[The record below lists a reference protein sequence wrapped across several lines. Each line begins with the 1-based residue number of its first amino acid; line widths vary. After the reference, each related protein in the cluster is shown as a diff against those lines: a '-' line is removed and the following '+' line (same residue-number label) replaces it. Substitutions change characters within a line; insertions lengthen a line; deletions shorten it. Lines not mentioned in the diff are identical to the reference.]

1 MFPQTKSIIC
11 FIAMQS
17 YKRENCAG
25 KCKSLHEYK
34 TCLVMHEEH
43 AYSASVWQYT
53 KVAGKV
59 YIFIFNVDCKPEI
72 SGQNSWICWH
82 SWDF

>member
-43 AYSASVWQYT
+43 AYSASVYESCWKSVYLYIKCRLQTGDIWT
-53 KVAGKV
+53 KFMNMLTFMG
-59 YIFIFNVDCKPEI
+59 PLM
-72 SGQNSWICWH
+72 
-82 SWDF
+82 